1 MANERTRILL
11 IEDDDMV
18 RDLFRSIL
26 SDEGYEVV
34 AAVDG
39 AEGLRRI
46 EDGGFD
52 LVLTD
57 ILMPEKEGVSTI
69 LEMKRL
75 HPEIRI
81 IAISGG
87 GRTRNLTPLK
97 IAKKAGADLALS
109 KPIEPNDLL
118 KAVRKVAAAG

>member
-1 MANERTRILL
+1 MANERIRILL
-11 IEDDDMV
+11 IDDDDMV

-26 SDEGYEVV
+26 TDAGYEVV
-34 AAVDG
+34 AAIDG

-46 EDGGFD
+46 EEGGFD
-52 LVLTD
+52 VVLTD

-69 LEMKRL
+69 LAMKKMR
-75 HPEIRI
+75 PGIGI

-87 GRTRNLTPLK
+87 GRTRNLTPLR
-97 IAKKAGADLALS
+97 IAKKVGADLALS

-118 KAVRKVAAAG
+118 KAVRKVAASG